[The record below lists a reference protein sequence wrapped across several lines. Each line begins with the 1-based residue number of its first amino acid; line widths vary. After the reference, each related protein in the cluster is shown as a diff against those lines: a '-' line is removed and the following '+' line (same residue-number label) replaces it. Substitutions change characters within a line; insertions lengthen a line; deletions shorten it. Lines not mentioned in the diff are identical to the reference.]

1 MSENRFMLLLTH
13 AYLENIG
20 PEGGIGELEDV
31 VGSDEVKAWLVLVH
45 RVHNGLGG
53 KNWLENYWQER
64 DKYR

>member
-1 MSENRFMLLLTH
+1 MLLLTH

-20 PEGGIGELEDV
+20 PEGGIGELKDV

-53 KNWLENYWQER
+53 KIG
-64 DKYR
+64 